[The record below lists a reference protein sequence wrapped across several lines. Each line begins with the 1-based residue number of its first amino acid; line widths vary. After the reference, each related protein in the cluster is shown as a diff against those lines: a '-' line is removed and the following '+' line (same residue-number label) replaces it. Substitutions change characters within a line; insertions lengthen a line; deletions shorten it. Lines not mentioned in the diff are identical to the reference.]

1 VNKKTLSAV
10 IILAIIGVGVLNWK
24 SALIKPLPLSN
35 AKNGLSDKNALRAA
49 SNPLELSKIKVAI
62 LYEPITRYKPFNR
75 TVEDIMKVLNET
87 GADFVFRCFWRWNPC
102 PETPEQLPPG
112 KLRERC
118 KYVGYYYQHLEQ
130 VISAIKASMPDII
143 LCGAIPAQILHSRLV
158 WNPVTGEVISYPET
172 WEMALDPG
180 KWGIPVEKEE
190 FQCWFAKTHLWVPKD
205 LDWRDYDPA
214 EVLAYFPDITNPKF
228 QELLLSWAYKQID
241 CGVDAIWIDMLF
253 AQARFLAKMTGDMH
267 HEAVRESFEA
277 ACWIVDSIHEYGLS
291 KGRYIYVG
299 SWPGAIY
306 FPYTPPK
313 LDFVTISPSSREVFY
328 MEFNETRY
336 EEMLTSIRNVW
347 GDIPVFAFID
357 WAATTKTPLGV
368 FSQNLT
374 KDEQRAFLRIADEF
388 FQARGINFVY
398 PVHGGWLGANAT
410 VKAFGKF
417 NVYDS
422 QAPEFDT
429 YETIVELAQK
439 KASLKSG
446 VEVDVVDL
454 RGEDLKTRLFV
465 LSLQGI
471 VNRKE
476 PRLYVLW
483 ESKRVEP
490 TASERW
496 LEYYREKG
504 WIKGYRIISIE
515 EALEKYKRYLKGVV
529 IYDSELPATINLA
542 VSLAGVYDL
551 VVAHPDFTPMLAK
564 HGLEVKYD
572 LRGKFRD
579 RIEVHEWQLENVFP
593 YCNKSLINLF
603 PTVEGVMIYRVS
615 IIDYVIAN
623 RACSIG
629 LNVKRDEAL
638 IGEYYEKM
646 DKFAI
651 ALGYPEDAVL
661 ERPWVE
667 LTSKYG
673 LLNVLA
679 TTFSPNFSFHSKI
692 SAKRKYEQ
700 DHKFEITLDSDKIY
714 VAFAVSDLGLNSMQD
729 FYYEMW
735 LSEAR
740 GDVPIGWWL
749 DPIVVEFCPGIVQY
763 YYETKTPNDY
773 FYSAHVGGRIRASD
787 FPYLN
792 DYLRR
797 GQKYLDRCSLKIVA
811 FSNHHRKDDRVFKLY
826 SETLDVEGFI
836 FGFGPEFKDEY
847 WLVGDKVWIVPRYM
861 GSPEAAFKA
870 VKKYID
876 SRRERPLFIVVGVGL
891 WYYPKVE
898 DVIEIRDMLKEE
910 YSDQILFCR
919 LDELIAAA
927 KQYSL
932 AYEPVE
938 SKLRLL
944 VIILALVIAVL
955 ASSLILLRLKY
966 RKPALDSRT
975 RAIPDSDIFLAI
987 FDSVTRVLKP
997 GGLYFLDWCV
1007 NFQSNSEEFGEP

>member
-1 VNKKTLSAV
+1 MNRKTLLTAV
-10 IILAIIGVGVLNWK
+10 FLAIIGVSVLNWN
-24 SALIKPLPLSN
+24 SALIKPLPLST
-35 AKNGLSDKNALRAA
+35 AKNGLSDSSDLQAT
-49 SNPLELSKIKVAI
+49 SNPPELSDIKVAI
-62 LYEPITRYKPFNR
+62 LYEPITHYKPFNR
-75 TVEDIMKVLNET
+75 TVEDVMEVLKET

-118 KYVGYYYQHLEQ
+118 EYVGYYYQHLKQ
-130 VISAIKASMPDII
+130 VISTIKASMPDII
-143 LCGAIPAQILHSRLV
+143 FCGAIPTQILHSRLV
-158 WNPVTGEVISYPET
+158 WNPLTGEVISYPET

-180 KWGIPVEKEE
+180 KWGISVEKEE

-214 EVLAYFPDITNPKF
+214 KAPAYFPDITDPRF

-253 AQARFLAKMTGDMH
+253 AQARFLAKMTGDVN
-267 HEAVRESFEA
+267 HEAVKESFEA
-277 ACWIVDSIHEYGLS
+277 IRRIVDSIHDYGLS

-313 LDFVTISPSSREVFY
+313 LDFVTVSPSSREVLY
-328 MEFNETRY
+328 MEFNETKY
-336 EEMLTSIRNVW
+336 DEMLASIRDAW
-347 GDIPVFAFID
+347 GDIPVFAFMD
-357 WAATTKTPLGV
+357 WAATTRTPLGV

-398 PVHGGWLGANAT
+398 PVHGGWLGFNAT

-429 YETIVELAQK
+429 YETIVELAQKK

-471 VNRKE
+471 VNREK
-476 PRLYVLW
+476 PQLYVLW

-504 WIKGYRIISIE
+504 WIKGYKIISIE

-529 IYDSELPATINLA
+529 IYDPELPATINLA

-551 VVAHPDFTPMLAK
+551 VIAHPDFVPMLVQQ
-564 HGLEVKYD
+564 GLEVKYD

-579 RIEVHEWQLENVFP
+579 GIEIHEWQLENVFP

-629 LNVKRDEAL
+629 LNVEKDEAL

-651 ALGYPEDAVL
+651 ALGYPEDGKL

-667 LTSKYG
+667 LTSRYG

-679 TTFSPNFSFHSKI
+679 TAFSPNFSFHSKMP
-692 SAKRKYEQ
+692 AKKRYEQ
-700 DHKFEITLDSDKIY
+700 DHKFEIALDSDKIY
-714 VAFAVSDLGLNSMQD
+714 VTFAVSDLGLNSMQD

-740 GDVPIGWWL
+740 GEVPISWWL

-773 FYSAHVGGRIRASD
+773 FYSAHVGGRVRASD
-787 FPYLN
+787 FP
-792 DYLRR
+792 
-797 GQKYLDRCSLKIVA
+797 
-811 FSNHHRKDDRVFKLY
+811 
-826 SETLDVEGFI
+826 
-836 FGFGPEFKDEY
+836 
-847 WLVGDKVWIVPRYM
+847 
-861 GSPEAAFKA
+861 
-870 VKKYID
+870 
-876 SRRERPLFIVVGVGL
+876 
-891 WYYPKVE
+891 
-898 DVIEIRDMLKEE
+898 
-910 YSDQILFCR
+910 
-919 LDELIAAA
+919 
-927 KQYSL
+927 
-932 AYEPVE
+932 
-938 SKLRLL
+938 
-944 VIILALVIAVL
+944 
-955 ASSLILLRLKY
+955 
-966 RKPALDSRT
+966 
-975 RAIPDSDIFLAI
+975 
-987 FDSVTRVLKP
+987 
-997 GGLYFLDWCV
+997 
-1007 NFQSNSEEFGEP
+1007 

>member
-1 VNKKTLSAV
+1 MSGVNRRVLVIA
-10 IILAIIGVGVLNWK
+10 IILAIIEVSVLCLDSTARKFATSENR
-24 SALIKPLPLSN
+24 LIVELQATP
-35 AKNGLSDKNALRAA
+35 
-49 SNPLELSKIKVAI
+49 NPRELSEVKIAI
-62 LYEPITRYKPFNR
+62 LYEPITHYKPFNR
-75 TVEDIMKVLNET
+75 TVEDIIKVLNET

-118 KYVGYYYQHLEQ
+118 EYVGYYYQHLKQ

-143 LCGAIPAQILHSRLV
+143 FCGAIPAQKIDSRIV
-158 WNPVTGEVISYPET
+158 WNPITGEVISYPET

-180 KWGIPVEKEE
+180 KWGIPVKKEE

-214 EVLAYFPDITNPKF
+214 EAPAYFPDITNPRF

-253 AQARFLAKMTGDMH
+253 TQARFLAKMTGDVH

-277 ACWIVDSIHEYGLS
+277 ACRIVDAIHDYGLS
-291 KGRYIYVG
+291 KGRYVYVG

-313 LDFVTISPSSREVFY
+313 LDFITISPSSREVFY
-328 MEFNETRY
+328 MELNETRY
-336 EEMLTSIRNVW
+336 EEMLASIRNAW

-357 WAATTKTPLGV
+357 WAATTRTPLGV

-374 KDEQRAFLRIADEF
+374 REQQRAFLRIADEF

-454 RGEDLKTRLFV
+454 RGEDLKTRLLV

-471 VNRKE
+471 VNREK
-476 PRLYVLW
+476 PQLYVLW
-483 ESKRVEP
+483 ESRRVEP

-496 LEYYREKG
+496 LEYYKEKG
-504 WIKGYRIISIE
+504 WIKEYKIISIE

-529 IYDSELPATINLA
+529 IYDPELPATINLA
-542 VSLAGVYDL
+542 VSLAGIYDL
-551 VVAHPDFTPMLAK
+551 VVAHPDFTPMLAE

-579 RIEVHEWQLENVFP
+579 RIEAHKWQLENVYP

-679 TTFSPNFSFHSKI
+679 TALSPNFSFHSKI
-692 SAKRKYEQ
+692 PAKRKYEQ
-700 DHKFEITLDSDKIY
+700 DHKFEIMLDPDKIY

-740 GDVPIGWWL
+740 GEVPIGWWL
-749 DPIVVEFCPGIVQY
+749 DPMVVEFCPGIVQY

-773 FYSAHVGGRIRASD
+773 FYSAHVGGRVRASD
-787 FPYLN
+787 FPYLD

-826 SETLDVEGFI
+826 SEILNVEGFV
-836 FGFGPEFKDEY
+836 FGFGPEFEEEY
-847 WLVGDKVWIVPRYM
+847 WLVDDKVWIVPRYI
-861 GSPEAAFKA
+861 GSPQTAFKA
-870 VKKYID
+870 VKNYID
-876 SRRERPLFIVVGVGL
+876 SRQERPLFIIIGIGL

-898 DVIEIRDMLKEE
+898 DVIEIRDMLREE
-910 YSDQILFCR
+910 YSDQIVFCR
-919 LDELIAAA
+919 IDELVAAV
-927 KQYSL
+927 KEYNST
-932 AYEPVE
+932 YEPVE
-938 SKLRLL
+938 GKLRLL
-944 VIILALVIAVL
+944 PVILAAAIIA
-955 ASSLILLRLKY
+955 LIIFFYFKF
-966 RKPALDSRT
+966 RKA
-975 RAIPDSDIFLAI
+975 
-987 FDSVTRVLKP
+987 
-997 GGLYFLDWCV
+997 
-1007 NFQSNSEEFGEP
+1007 